1 MDTPTV
7 KINASELKIGMSVI
21 DLDRPWLET
30 PFLFQGFT
38 LNSEADIQ
46 AVQQYCKYVFVD
58 STTVTQKKTK
68 SSEPKQQKK
77 RGFFSLFKR
86 KEQIPAVKEIEQEIQ
101 PAKQI
106 HRKTTTLV
114 KDFMDD
120 LRLGNSLNTKAVKE
134 AVNDCVES
142 VLRNPDAMM
151 WLTQIKD
158 RNEHE
163 ATHAMNACILSVSL
177 GRFLGFSKND
187 LENIGQCALLHDVGK
202 VQLKQ
207 ELLDKTEPLSNQEE
221 QLLKSHTEKGRMILM
236 SATDVYFGVVD
247 AAYTHHEH
255 VDGSGY
261 PRGLTGAQISPFAKI
276 IAIVD
281 TYDSLTTEKPYRE
294 AVTPFQAL
302 KYINREKNRHFD
314 GQMVKHF
321 IDLIGIFPIG
331 SVVELNT
338 REVGVVLTVNRKMPG
353 KPKVL
358 VLIGSNKKPCK
369 QKVYNLEKIKLPK
382 GLAEIKIAKILK
394 DGDYGINLQQLR
406 ERGLKIGL

>member
-1 MDTPTV
+1 MNVKTV
-7 KINASELKIGMSVI
+7 KVNVSDLKIGMSVI

-46 AVQQYCKYVFVD
+46 AVQQYCSHVFID
-58 STTVTQKKTK
+58 ASTIKSKKK
-68 SSEPKQQKK
+68 APVEQAKPKRQ
-77 RGFFSLFKR
+77 GLFSLFKR
-86 KEQIPAVKEIEQEIQ
+86 EQQRPPSVEVEKEIKT
-101 PAKQI
+101 AKKVHQ
-106 HRKTTTLV
+106 KSSGLV
-114 KDFMDD
+114 KDFFDD
-120 LRLGNSLNTKAVKE
+120 LRLGNSLDSTAVKTV
-134 AVNDCVES
+134 VNDCVES

-151 WLTQIKD
+151 WLTQIKN
-158 RNEHE
+158 RNELE
-163 ATHAMNACILSVSL
+163 ASHAMNTCILAISL

-187 LENIGQCALLHDVGK
+187 LENLGQCALLHDVGK
-202 VQLKQ
+202 VQIRQ
-207 ELLDKTEPLSNQEE
+207 ELLEKPTALSSSEQ

-236 SATDVYFGVVD
+236 SATDIYFGVVD

-281 TYDSLTTEKPYRE
+281 SYDSLTSDTPYRDE
-294 AVTPFQAL
+294 VTPFQAL

-321 IDLIGIFPIG
+321 IDMIGVFPIG

-338 REVGVVLTVNRKMPG
+338 HEVGIVISVNRRSPAN
-353 KPKVL
+353 PKVL
-358 VLIGSNKKPCK
+358 VLIGANRKSCR
-369 QKVYNLEKIKLPK
+369 QKVYNLEKVKPPA
-382 GLAEIKIAKILK
+382 GYSEVKIAKILK
-394 DGDYGINLQQLR
+394 PGDYGIDLQQLK
-406 ERGLKIGL
+406 ERGLKINI